1 MIRPEDR
8 FALPRGVRLTAESLE
23 DTAVRD
29 EYPLIG
35 SAPMCIELL
44 ARGHSIREVA
54 RMVASR
60 FAISETVVASDLAG
74 LVLTLNR
81 AGLLNA
87 RSAGGPLARAR
98 RKAADLALGLAVGVR
113 PPVLVTRH
121 ELAAPSLIGTILE
134 VTTAVLIGHAWL
146 WLGLGAV
153 FAGIGL
159 ISSPSALLG
168 VAALQLGLISGLIV
182 HEVGHAI
189 AARRWSGGCFLL
201 TSGIGAVRVMH
212 RRAGRRV
219 WISAAGPGLAG
230 ACGAALLAA
239 GCAMGSGALALAA
252 LPLLGNFLGF
262 TILFGDGRS
271 IVSGPW
277 RAA

>member
-8 FALPRGVRLTAESLE
+8 FALPGGVRLTGQSLQ

-44 ARGHSIREVA
+44 AHGHSIREVA
-54 RMVASR
+54 RIVASR
-60 FAISETVVASDLAG
+60 FAISETVVTSDLAS

-87 RSAGGPLARAR
+87 RSAGGPLGRAR
-98 RKAADLALGLAVGVR
+98 RKAADLALGLAIGVR
-113 PPVLVTRH
+113 PPVLATRH
-121 ELAAPSLIGTILE
+121 DLVARSLFGATVE
-134 VTTAVLIGHAWL
+134 VASAVLFGHAWL
-146 WLGLGAV
+146 WLALGAL

-159 ISSPSALLG
+159 LSSPSALFLL
-168 VAALQLGLISGLIV
+168 AALELGLISGLIV
-182 HEVGHAI
+182 HELGHAI

-201 TSGIGAVRVMH
+201 TSGLGTVRVMH
-212 RRAGRRV
+212 RRAARRA

-239 GCAMGSGALALAA
+239 GYAMGSGTLGLAA
-252 LPLLGNFLGF
+252 LPLLGNLFGL

>member
-8 FALPRGVRLTAESLE
+8 FALPGGVRLTSESLE
-23 DTAVRD
+23 DTALRD

-54 RMVASR
+54 RIVASG
-60 FAISETVVASDLAG
+60 FGVSETVVASDLAG

-81 AGLLNA
+81 AGLLNG
-87 RSAGGPLARAR
+87 RSAGGPVARAR
-98 RKAADLALGLAVGVR
+98 RKAADLALGLAIGVR
-113 PPVLVTRH
+113 PPALATRH
-121 ELAAPSLIGTILE
+121 ELAAPSLIGTLFG
-134 VTTAVLIGHAWL
+134 VTSAVLIGHAWL

-153 FAGIGL
+153 FAAIGL
-159 ISSPSALLG
+159 ISPSLLFG
-168 VAALQLGLISGLIV
+168 VAALQLGLMGGLIV

-201 TSGIGAVRVMH
+201 TSGIGSVRVMH
-212 RRAGRRV
+212 RRAARRT

-230 ACGAALLAA
+230 ACGVVLIVA
-239 GCAMGSGALALAA
+239 GCAMGSGTVALAA

-262 TILFGDGRS
+262 TVLFGDGRS